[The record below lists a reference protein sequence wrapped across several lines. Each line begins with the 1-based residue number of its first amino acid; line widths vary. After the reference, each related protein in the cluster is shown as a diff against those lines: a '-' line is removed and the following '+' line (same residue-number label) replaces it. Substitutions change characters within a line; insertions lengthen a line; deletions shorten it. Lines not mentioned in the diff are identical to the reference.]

1 MTTQA
6 SGENRPSA
14 AKAMQLG
21 PVASDPSM
29 VHQDPDGNLTP
40 PGMMLTIYQACIMQA
55 VDTPARVQDR
65 IETTG
70 GVDGQQTDSWDQYSA
85 RWTYQPEEGLTLTV
99 WEA

>member
-1 MTTQA
+1 MARAESYAYTVDDA
-6 SGENRPSA
+6 NGET
-14 AKAMQLG
+14 L
-21 PVASDPSM
+21 
-29 VHQDPDGNLTP
+29 
-40 PGMMLTIYQACIMQA
+40 QA

-70 GVDGQQTDSWDQYSA
+70 AVDGQQTDSWDQYSA

>member
-1 MTTQA
+1 MARAESYAYTVDDA
-6 SGENRPSA
+6 NGETLDG
-14 AKAMQLG
+14 AKAYTG
-21 PVASDPSM
+21 D
-29 VHQDPDGNLTP
+29 QDPDGNLTP

-70 GVDGQQTDSWDQYSA
+70 AVDGQQTDSWDQYSA